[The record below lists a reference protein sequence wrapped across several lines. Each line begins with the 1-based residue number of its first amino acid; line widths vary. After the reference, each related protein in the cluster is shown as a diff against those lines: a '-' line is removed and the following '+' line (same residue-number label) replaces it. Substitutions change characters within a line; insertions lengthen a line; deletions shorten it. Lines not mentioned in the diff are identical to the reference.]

1 LKGVPTHYN
10 YEPAK
15 GQKSARFVRNSGG
28 SLPLTFVRAEPV
40 EPSEL
45 KPEKLSEYTGRYGSD
60 ELAHDLEI
68 RLEGSHLVAGPVGGA
83 AKSDLFIPIARDLFG
98 SDDESLR
105 FSDEAGWRFERN
117 ARGKI
122 VRLVVSTD
130 RAWNVVLV
138 RR

>member
-1 LKGVPTHYN
+1 
-10 YEPAK
+10 
-15 GQKSARFVRNSGG
+15 VRNSGG
-28 SLPLTFVRAEPV
+28 SLPLTFVRAELVDP
-40 EPSEL
+40 EDL
-45 KPEKLSEYTGRYGSD
+45 KPEKLAEYTGRFGSD
-60 ELAHDLEI
+60 EIAHDLEI

-83 AKSDLFIPIARDLFG
+83 ARSAPFTPIARDLFE
-98 SDDESLR
+98 SDV
-105 FSDEAGWRFERN
+105 DEAGWRFERN

>member
-1 LKGVPTHYN
+1 VKGRRTHYN

-15 GQKSARFVRNSGG
+15 GQKAARIVKISGG
-28 SLPLTFVRAEPV
+28 ELPQTFIRAEPI

-45 KPEKLSEYTGRYGSD
+45 KTEKLSEYTGRYGSD
-60 ELAHDLEI
+60 ELAHDVEI

-83 AKSDLFIPIARDLFG
+83 ARSAPFTPIARDLFETN
-98 SDDESLR
+98 DESLR

-122 VRLVVSTD
+122 ARLVVSSD